1 MFESES
7 SLFLTKLLPVFLYP
21 VGAAIALLLLA
32 AMASGLGRGRVAA
45 GLAGAAVLLLWGA
58 SAPIVGNWAYG
69 TLEGQYPSRP
79 IAETADA
86 EVAIVLGG
94 AVLQPVAPRV
104 TAEFSE
110 AGDRIVHAV
119 RLYKAGK
126 VKRILV
132 TGGNIPWLPDA
143 VPEADLIRDY
153 LVEFGVPAAAI
164 EVANQSRNTYEN
176 ALEIK
181 EIWDRQR
188 FASALLVTSAAHM
201 PRAMAV
207 FRGLGLP
214 VTASSTDVRAVPRSQ
229 ATILDWLP
237 DIEALDLTTRA
248 VKEWL
253 GYAAYKAQGYL

>member
-32 AMASGLGRGRVAA
+32 AMASGLGRGRIA
-45 GLAGAAVLLLWGA
+45 GGFAGAAVLLLWGA

-69 TLEGQYPSRP
+69 TLESQYPARTM
-79 IAETADA
+79 AETAEA

-104 TAEFSE
+104 TAELAE
-110 AGDRIVHAV
+110 AGDRIVHAA
-119 RLYKAGK
+119 RLFKAGK

-207 FRGLGLP
+207 FLGLGLP

-253 GYAAYKAQGYL
+253 GYVAYKAQGYL